1 MTGLTTS
8 QTGVRVNMN
17 IHVNALCTWT
27 CGYVQLSTIT
37 TERKFSKKTTM
48 FGKPSYVIAC
58 YFKETLG
65 NTPTRLETSQTGSD
79 MNTHVYT
86 LTQMDMWIPDDCMNW
101 TTKLQQQP

>member
-1 MTGLTTS
+1 MD
-8 QTGVRVNMN
+8 MW
-17 IHVNALCTWT
+17 ICTA
-27 CGYVQLSTIT
+27 IDHNN
-37 TERKFSKKTTM
+37 RKKILKKTTM
-48 FGKPSYVIAC
+48 FGKPSYVIAG